1 MRPLPDLVVQ
11 RLMKTVSLLSLM
23 MLNKKDLPVAKLSSI
38 NKNNRRAA
46 MIKKAAPKRAALKK
60 IIMNKEL
67 PFEERLQAQIA
78 LAKMPRNSSK
88 VRYRNRCELTGRARG
103 TYRKFKLSRIKL
115 RELGS
120 FGKLPGLTKASW

>member
-1 MRPLPDLVVQ
+1 MA
-11 RLMKTVSLLSLM
+11 
-23 MLNKKDLPVAKLSSI
+23 KKSSI
-38 NKNNRRAA
+38 NKNNNRLKL
-46 MIKKAAPKRAALKK
+46 IKQQAVKRAALKK
-60 IIMNKEL
+60 IVMNREL
-67 PFEERLQAQIA
+67 PFDERLQAQMK
-78 LAKMPRNSSK
+78 LAKLPRNGAA